1 VGEWGDLEG
10 CSCGVSIRV
19 GVLGV
24 SRGLEVGVCCECISF
39 PISGF
44 GWKMPLPNLTISWKT
59 SCVDCRRRT
68 WYFSLFE

>member
-24 SRGLEVGVCCECISF
+24 SRGLEDGVCFECISF

-44 GWKMPLPNLTISWKT
+44 HSPLVVLDGRCHSPI
-59 SCVDCRRRT
+59 
-68 WYFSLFE
+68 